1 MPSSTP
7 KPSATRR
14 TLPPQTRAGRTARWR
29 MGVGKHRRPADL
41 HQTRPPLR
49 LWRESVQHCH
59 YCTALHSIPASA
71 RPRCNHSQD
80 RGEQAP
86 RLPSSFT
93 SIIAPFPAWGESF
106 PLTPNTESAELDRL
120 NTTTTRVGMRLNSR
134 PDSKTSH
141 FQKGRKTESRRPI
154 TRKAPIHRSRR
165 APRNKAPRDHHSH
178 HAPQS
183 REPRM
188 RPKSPAA
195 DWAPT

>member
-1 MPSSTP
+1 MALQLSPPTCALDSGVETVWSALSSYRQCPAGLLGRFCGRLPS
-7 KPSATRR
+7 PSCPGSGA
-14 TLPPQTRAGRTARWR
+14 WR
-29 MGVGKHRRPADL
+29 LSGGTWCSGTFPHLGLFVA
-41 HQTRPPLR
+41 
-49 LWRESVQHCH
+49 E
-59 YCTALHSIPASA
+59 
-71 RPRCNHSQD
+71 
-80 RGEQAP
+80 AP